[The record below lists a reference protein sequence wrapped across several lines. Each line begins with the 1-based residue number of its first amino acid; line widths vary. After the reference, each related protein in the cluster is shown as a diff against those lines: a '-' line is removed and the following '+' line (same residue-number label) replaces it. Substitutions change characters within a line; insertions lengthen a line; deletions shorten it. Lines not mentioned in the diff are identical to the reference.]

1 MAKNLSSPVQNLLQL
16 EQIPLFSGLTP
27 AEIQPIWAAAHRKSV
42 LDGEYYF
49 LQGDPAERIYL
60 LEQGRIKL
68 SQGGED
74 GSQVLLRVIEA
85 PHLFGAVGM
94 TRGEVYPVSALAAG
108 DGSALYWSK
117 PEMMG
122 FVLQLP
128 KMALNAIQMMSAHV
142 QEFQERFRQMATERV
157 ERRLARTILRLA
169 SQSGR
174 KTEEGVLI
182 DFPLSRQ
189 DLAEMCGTT
198 LYTVSRTL
206 SEWQAQGLVVTGR
219 ERVVVRYP
227 HGLVRIAED
236 LPALE

>member
-1 MAKNLSSPVQNLLQL
+1 M
-16 EQIPLFSGLTP
+16 FSGLTP
-27 AEIQPIWAAAHRKSV
+27 AELQPILAAAHRKSL
-42 LDGEYYF
+42 LDGAYYF
-49 LQGDPAERIYL
+49 LQGDPAERVYL
-60 LEQGRIKL
+60 LVQGRIKL
-68 SQGGED
+68 SQSGED

-85 PHLFGAVGM
+85 PHLFGAVGI
-94 TRGEVYPVSALAAG
+94 TLSEVYPVSALAAG
-108 DGSALYWSK
+108 DGSSLYWSK
-117 PEMMG
+117 QEMMG

-128 KMALNAIQMMSAHV
+128 KMALNAIQMMSDHV
-142 QEFQERFRQMATERV
+142 QEFQERFRQLATERV

-174 KTEEGVLI
+174 KIEEGVLI

-206 SEWQAQGLVVTGR
+206 SEWQVKGLVVSGR
-219 ERVVVRYP
+219 ERVVVRFP

-236 LPALE
+236 LPALEE